1 MPAIVY
7 NKCPSLLINPVC
19 RGDSVCMFCPRVPP
33 DRVSWADRT
42 VRYIL
47 VAAVG
52 SGISPSSEEG
62 ETAIAASE
70 GPSNDSCYRT

>member
-1 MPAIVY
+1 MRR
-7 NKCPSLLINPVC
+7 L
-19 RGDSVCMFCPRVPP
+19 RVHP

-42 VRYIL
+42 VCYIL

-52 SGISPSSEEG
+52 SGISPSEEG

-70 GPSNDSCYRT
+70 GPSNDSRYWT